1 MKEMRIDYILDG
13 IAVGLGVAQVNEIM
27 QIVQLTLGVLATIV
41 SIAFSLYKWWKKAKA
56 DGKITE
62 EEINEAID
70 IIKKPLDDKD
80 EEKEKK

>member
-62 EEINEAID
+62 EEINDAID

>member
-27 QIVQLTLGVLATIV
+27 QIFQLALGVLATII

-56 DGKITE
+56 DGKITD

-70 IIKKPLDDKD
+70 IIKEPFDDKD

>member
-27 QIVQLTLGVLATIV
+27 QIVQLTLGVLATII
-41 SIAFSLYKWWKKAKA
+41 SIAFSLYKWWKKAKE